1 MDDGTCYAKVLPPS
15 RLAARKCPLDLC
27 IQFFKSHRHN
37 KKNRYQKV
45 SVLFYGNVAIHGYNA
60 QRVAVC
66 IPLAAGTPESGC
78 ISDFAAGEGNT
89 PTAAYSGLWL
99 ALNSIS
105 KNLNHLQ
112 VPIAVLLQG
121 NACKQ

>member
-1 MDDGTCYAKVLPPS
+1 MSAGHLNPVIQV
-15 RLAARKCPLDLC
+15 PLQIKRRGIHSDT
-27 IQFFKSHRHN
+27 S
-37 KKNRYQKV
+37 
-45 SVLFYGNVAIHGYNA
+45 SFYGNVAIHGYNA

-78 ISDFAAGEGNT
+78 ISDFATGEGNAPAVPYGCIRFT
-89 PTAAYSGLWL
+89 LDG
-99 ALNSIS
+99 IG
-105 KNLNHLQ
+105 KNFNHLQ

>member
-1 MDDGTCYAKVLPPS
+1 MSAGHLNPVIQV
-15 RLAARKCPLDLC
+15 PLQIKRGGIHSDT
-27 IQFFKSHRHN
+27 S
-37 KKNRYQKV
+37 
-45 SVLFYGNVAIHGYNA
+45 SFYGNVAIHGYNA

-112 VPIAVLLQG
+112 VPIAVLLQR